1 MSHDAY
7 ERAQKQAGNPRDVEY
22 RAFAKTTRA
31 LIAAAEKGREDL
43 KGLTEALHLN
53 RSLWGALA
61 DDCANE
67 KNALPEETRARI
79 IGLSRW
85 VAAYSS
91 ALLRQGGSD
100 VEPLIDVNRIIM
112 DGLAGKK
119 ADLAP
124 A

>member
-7 ERAQKQAGNPRDVEY
+7 EKAQVHGGNARDAEY

-31 LIAAAEKGREDL
+31 LLVAAENGRADL
-43 KGLTEALHLN
+43 QGLTKALHLN

-91 ALLRQGGSD
+91 DLMRKGGSD
-100 VEPLIDVNRIIM
+100 IEPLIDVNRIIM
-112 DGLAGKK
+112 DGLAGK
-119 ADLAP
+119 AAN
-124 A
+124 

>member
-7 ERAQKQAGNPRDVEY
+7 RQMQAKAGAPRDAEY
-22 RAFAKTTRA
+22 RAFAQATRA
-31 LIAAAEKGREDL
+31 LLDAAKEGHGDL
-43 KGLTEALHLN
+43 KALIAALHLN

-61 DDCANE
+61 NDCADPGN
-67 KNALPEETRARI
+67 KLPEDTRAQI

-85 VAAYSS
+85 VASYSS
-91 ALLRQGGSD
+91 AVMRQRES

-112 DGLAGKK
+112 DGLAGR
-119 ADLAP
+119 AAGE